1 MHDYCIMEKT
11 MITYLAEKKF
21 TLEKIELKTFFNTY
35 TKIKEEDFFN
45 VAVDRSK
52 CEFLPSFIVYA
63 KDIKEE
69 AYQNTGKFISAYI
82 KEL

>member
-1 MHDYCIMEKT
+1 

-35 TKIKEEDFFN
+35 TKIKEDDFFA
-45 VAVDRSK
+45 VPVDRSK

-63 KDIKEE
+63 KDIRE
-69 AYQNTGKFISAYI
+69 
-82 KEL
+82 